1 MAIVVACGD
10 PELAAL
16 LAASAATVGASMQVS
31 VLGDAEFSDPARAE
45 AALSGATVVAADASF
60 ALEHVNHFT
69 RLEWCHV
76 LTTDCSALLAKRNA
90 IRVEHRSEQRAAAK
104 RKRALELTLSEWRA
118 QHDEVT
124 RKKQLLEAEVEAAL
138 AMLRSLSTRDLAEI
152 QHYVHP
158 PPMAKITLEA
168 VHMLIGAP
176 MQYRGLFRSKVPP
189 GKLAKVW
196 PPAWADVLRETRKDT
211 FVPAILK
218 FEPEAVAPTVWASLS
233 ACALLYVEVFGALA
247 CAASCAL

>member
-1 MAIVVACGD
+1 MIDIVISCSSD

-16 LAASAATVGASMQVS
+16 LSASAAAAGASIRVI

-45 AALSGATVVAADASF
+45 AALSGATVVVAEAALLHEHMESF
-60 ALEHVNHFT
+60 TQLQ
-69 RLEWCHV
+69 WCHA
-76 LTTDCSALLAKRNA
+76 LTTDSSALLAKRGA
-90 IRVEHRSEQRAAAK
+90 IRVAQRSEHSAAAK
-104 RKRALELTLSEWRA
+104 RKRALEHTLSAWRA

-124 RKKQLLEAEVEAAL
+124 RQKEILEAEVDAAL

-168 VHMLIGAP
+168 VHLLLGAP

-196 PPAWADVLRETRKDT
+196 PPPWSDVLRETRKDT
-211 FVPAILK
+211 FVPAILT
-218 FEPEAVAPTVWASLS
+218 FEPESIAPVVWASLS
-233 ACALLYVEVFGALA
+233 ACACVCFHAPEHCIFT
-247 CAASCAL
+247 